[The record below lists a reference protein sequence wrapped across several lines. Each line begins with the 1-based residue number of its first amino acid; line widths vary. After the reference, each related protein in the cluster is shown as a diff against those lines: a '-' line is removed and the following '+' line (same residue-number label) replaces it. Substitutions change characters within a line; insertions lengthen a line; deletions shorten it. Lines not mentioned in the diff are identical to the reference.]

1 MRQRIKKSPMAE
13 INVVPYI
20 DVMLVL
26 LIIFMVTAPLLSQ
39 GVSVQLPK
47 LSSEPMPPEPDNPP
61 VVISVDKDGNFYI
74 AFGGENAEDQD
85 KPVEAQ
91 ALVNRVAALLK
102 YATEQNRPKTR
113 VFVKGDTNVAYGK
126 VVELMAMLQTAGVE
140 GVGLITDPPEG

>member
-39 GVSVQLPK
+39 GVSVELPK

-91 ALVNRVAALLK
+91 VLVNRVAALLK
-102 YATEQNRPKTR
+102 YASEQNRPKTR
-113 VFVKGDTNVAYGK
+113 VFVKGDTNVPYGK
-126 VVELMAMLQTAGVE
+126 VVELMAMLQIAGVE